1 MLNSRVALLRVA
13 PTMGRRL
20 YTRHSALFDFIKN
33 GDAEGA
39 GKFIKKLE
47 RHGENA
53 IKLAV
58 NSRDENN
65 FTPVMAC
72 VSEISERTAAKKAP
86 TKSTSLKKEGRR
98 QILKMLI
105 DEGADMNATDDWG
118 RGVSHIAAVNGDVQ
132 ALMILAESAPHM
144 SFDLTDNDGFKASD
158 YSHDED
164 LDKLLNTEPKSVVI
178 DKLRAR
184 FNPPKSKLREAK
196 SLEDLGLGSS
206 VGKEADEGSEDR
218 AGRTIDDLTDDLS
231 EEMKGCVIKGLEH
244 DVPHLTRKQLRSVDD
259 VLSITPLLDPYEVLE
274 RDLCE
279 EKSDTIG
286 TISAKEAD
294 EALTERPLRRRRK
307 DKDAP

>member
-1 MLNSRVALLRVA
+1 
-13 PTMGRRL
+13 
-20 YTRHSALFDFIKN
+20 
-33 GDAEGA
+33 
-39 GKFIKKLE
+39 
-47 RHGENA
+47 
-53 IKLAV
+53 
-58 NSRDENN
+58 
-65 FTPVMAC
+65 
-72 VSEISERTAAKKAP
+72 
-86 TKSTSLKKEGRR
+86 
-98 QILKMLI
+98 
-105 DEGADMNATDDWG
+105 MNATDDWG

-164 LDKLLNTEPKSVVI
+164 LDELLNTDTEPKSVVI

-196 SLEDLGLGSS
+196 KSLKDLGLGSGSS

-231 EEMKGCVIKGLEH
+231 EEMTGCVINGLEH
-244 DVPHLTRKQLRSVDD
+244 DVPHLTRKQLRNVDD
-259 VLSITPLLDPYEVLE
+259 VLLSSPPLLVDPYEVLE

-279 EKSDTIG
+279 EKSDAIG

-294 EALTERPLRRRRK
+294 EALTEQLLRRRRK